1 MKKLLIT
8 ALIAASSLATYAG
21 GLMTNTNYHIAFDR
35 MMARGATFDIDAA
48 YSNPAGIV
56 WGHDGWQL
64 SLNFQK
70 PWQNRDITTTV
81 PNYLAVPAGMNP
93 LFPNGYAGVNIDKKF
108 NGKASAP
115 IVPALFAA
123 YKKDKWAVS
132 AMIGIVGSGG
142 FVKYDDGIPMFNLM
156 TMGKIFEASVKAKAA
171 APTDPT
177 KMIVTPE
184 MYNISSTVKG
194 KQYIYGA
201 QLNFTYKLADYLSA
215 AVGIRANYY
224 DGYNRGYVTAT
235 TLENLGSQQL
245 MDLQLDVTQRAFGIA
260 PIVSVNYH
268 KGPLTV
274 AARYE
279 FRTKINTKNTTDALS
294 VTMMGQTTDIKATA
308 AQIGNEKTLAAL
320 AAAMGDEMAGKI
332 KNYMPDENVRYDMPS
347 LFVAAVGYEFSP
359 KLRATLEYHFFD
371 DKNAKMADDRQK
383 ELKHGTHEILAGVE
397 YDINEKFTV
406 SCGAQRTDY
415 GLSDGY
421 QQNTSF
427 ACDSYS
433 IGLGGAWNI
442 SDKLR
447 LNAGYFITLYS
458 DYTHNQEKY
467 LGTNYA
473 GKDVYSRTNNVI
485 GVGIDYKF

>member
-8 ALIAASSLATYAG
+8 ALIAVGSLASFAG

-48 YSNPAGIV
+48 YSNPAGLM

-70 PWQNRDITTTV
+70 PWQHRDITTTI
-81 PNYLAVPAGMNP
+81 PGYLAIPAGAVATRP
-93 LFPNGYAGVNIDKKF
+93 DGYGGHSIDKKKYE
-108 NGKASAP
+108 GIASAP

-123 YKKDKWAVS
+123 YKKDRWAVS

-142 FVKYDDGIPMFNLM
+142 FVKYDDGIPMFNVM
-156 TMGKIFEASVKAKAA
+156 TMGKIFTASNYS
-171 APTDPT
+171 
-177 KMIVTPE
+177 VTPE
-184 MYNISSTVKG
+184 MYDICSTVKG
-194 KQYIYGA
+194 KQYIYGG
-201 QLNFTYKLADYLSA
+201 QFNFSYKMLDCLSA
-215 AVGIRANYY
+215 AIGIRANYY

-235 TLENLGSQQL
+235 TLPALGSQQL
-245 MDLQLDVTQRAFGIA
+245 MDLQLDVTQRAWGFA
-260 PIVSVNYH
+260 PIVSIDYH
-268 KGPLTV
+268 RGPLTL

-279 FRTKINTKNTTDALS
+279 FRTKINTKNDTEALS
-294 VTMMGQTTDIKATA
+294 VTMSGQKTDIKATA
-308 AQIGNEKTLAAL
+308 EQIGNEKTLAAL
-320 AAAMGDEMAGKI
+320 TASMGAEMAGKI
-332 KNYMPDENVRYDMPS
+332 KNYLPDEHVRYDMPS
-347 LFVAAVGYEFSP
+347 LLVLAAGYEFSP

-371 DKNAKMADDRQK
+371 DKSAKMADDRQQ

-397 YDINEKFTV
+397 YDINEKFTI
-406 SCGAQRTDY
+406 SCGGQRTDY
-415 GLSDGY
+415 GLSDTY

-458 DYTHNQEKY
+458 DYTHEQQNY
-467 LGTNYA
+467 LNTGYA
-473 GKDVYSRTNNVI
+473 GKDIYSRTNNVI